1 MFFVLFLMIFLVL
14 LIAISIVNLFL
25 SLAIKLVT
33 NNSIEEY
40 KIIIPSI
47 LYLIITCLTLFIIY
61 VLSVN
66 ILGLSL
72 KDSVMAIVF
81 KTVDIAP
88 KLKTIIVLDTIVII
102 ISILIQSLC
111 MLTVNIDYTVTFGK
125 IRMLFKGIFNKIK
138 SNKKSNENNN
148 IENKEN
154 LSQNN
159 NRSLVAV
166 VPENEIAENKERQKL
181 TMVSAII
188 CTIFIFSFLSFVFMG
203 LFTTGNILSTKIF

>member
-138 SNKKSNENNN
+138 SNKKSN
-148 IENKEN
+148 
-154 LSQNN
+154 
-159 NRSLVAV
+159 
-166 VPENEIAENKERQKL
+166 
-181 TMVSAII
+181 
-188 CTIFIFSFLSFVFMG
+188 
-203 LFTTGNILSTKIF
+203 